1 MNTDVILGLVVLF
14 CSLFIYMMAFRF
26 PVFLSMM
33 LSCATYGIFFPKIMA
48 KSVIGSGIVYGLNS
62 TIYAAIMFYF
72 FLGEILNNMG
82 IGDKLIDFLKSLVGH
97 IHGSLSHINIL
108 ASMVFAGVSGSSTAD
123 TASIGSMMIPM
134 MKKEGYTPEYAAAV
148 TEVSSI
154 IGPIIPPS
162 NGFIFCSLVL
172 GCSVRKLF
180 LGGIVPGI
188 MLGLFQLGISFY
200 LAKKRNFPRSTW
212 QGWGNVWRT
221 FKGGFGAVL
230 LPLFVMVLLVFGIG
244 TVVEIGAC
252 SCLLAIIVSII
263 YKDFTIKSF
272 VKSIVNAGL
281 SAGKILVIISAAGIY
296 QWIISSMGATRAISD
311 FVSGLDVSPTMLVA
325 ICMLIFFVLGMLLD
339 TTVQHLVIMP
349 LMASSLIAANVDLIW
364 FSVLATLMINLGL
377 NTPPVGNL
385 IYATAAIAGCPAKGV
400 IKESL
405 PYLAI
410 MLVLCVLLLFF
421 PGIITFVPNTFG

>member
-1 MNTDVILGLVVLF
+1 MSTDVILGLIVLF
-14 CSLFIYMMAFRF
+14 SSLFIYMMAFRF

-33 LSCATYGIFFPKIMA
+33 LSCATYGFFFPKIMA

-72 FLGEILNNMG
+72 LLGEILNNMG
-82 IGDKLIDFLKSLVGH
+82 IGDKLVDFLKSLVGH
-97 IHGSLSHINIL
+97 IPGSLSHINIL

-162 NGFIFCSLVL
+162 NVFIFCSLVL

-180 LGGIVPGI
+180 LGGIVPGVL
-188 MLGLFQLGISFY
+188 LGLFQLGVSFY
-200 LAKKRNFPRSTW
+200 LAKKRNFPCSTW
-212 QGWGNVWRT
+212 QGWRNAWRT
-221 FKGGFGAVL
+221 FIGGFGAVL
-230 LPLFVMVLLVFGIG
+230 LPLFVMVLLVLGIG

-263 YKDFTIKSF
+263 YKDFTIKTF
-272 VKSIVNAGL
+272 IKSIVNAGL
-281 SAGKILVIISAAGIY
+281 SAAKILAIISAAGIY
-296 QWIISSMGATRAISD
+296 QWIISSMGATRAISE
-311 FVSGLDVSPTMLVA
+311 FVSGLEVSPTALVA
-325 ICMLIFFVLGMLLD
+325 ICMLIFFILGMLLD

-349 LMASSLIAANVDLIW
+349 LMASSLIAAKVDLIW
-364 FSVLATLMINLGL
+364 FSVLASLMINIGL

-385 IYATAAIAGCPAKGV
+385 IYATSAIAGCPAKGV

-405 PYLAI
+405 PFLLV
-410 MLVLCVLLLFF
+410 MMVLCVVLLFC
-421 PGIITFVPNTFG
+421 PGIVTFLPNTFG

>member
-1 MNTDVILGLVVLF
+1 MNTNVALGLVVLF
-14 CSLFIYMMAFRF
+14 CSLFIYMMALRL

-33 LSCATYGIFFPKIMA
+33 LSCATYGLFFPNVMA

-72 FLGEILNNMG
+72 LLGEILNNMG
-82 IGDKLIDFLKSLVGH
+82 IGDRLVNFLRSLVGH
-97 IHGSLSHINIL
+97 IPGSLSHINIL
-108 ASMVFAGVSGSSTAD
+108 ASMIFAGVSGSSTAD

-134 MKKEGYTPEYAAAV
+134 MKKEGYSAEYAAAV

-188 MLGLFQLGISFY
+188 MLGLFQLVISYY
-200 LAKKRNFPRSTW
+200 LAKKRHFPCSKW
-212 QGWGNVWRT
+212 QGWRHVGKT
-221 FKGGFGAVL
+221 LFSGFGAVL
-230 LPLFVMVLLVFGIG
+230 LPLFVIVLLVAGIG

-252 SCLLAIIVSII
+252 SCILAIIVSIV
-263 YKDFTIKSF
+263 YKDFSIKSF
-272 VKSIVNAGL
+272 IKSIVNAGL
-281 SAGKILVIISAAGIY
+281 SAAKILAIISAAGIY
-296 QWIISSMGATRAISD
+296 QWIISSMGATRTISD
-311 FVSGLDVSPTMLVA
+311 FVTGLNVSPTALVA
-325 ICMLIFFVLGMLLD
+325 VCMLIFFVLGMLVD

-349 LMASSLIAANVDLIW
+349 LMASALIAAKVDLIW
-364 FSVLATLMINLGL
+364 FSVLASLMINIGL

-405 PYLAI
+405 PYL
-410 MLVLCVLLLFF
+410 LVMILLCVILLFC
-421 PGIITFVPNTFG
+421 PGIVTFLPNLLG

>member
-1 MNTDVILGLVVLF
+1 MNTDVIIGLIVLF
-14 CSLFIYMMAFRF
+14 SSLFIYMMAFRF

-33 LSCATYGIFFPKIMA
+33 LSCATYGFFFPDIMA

-72 FLGEILNNMG
+72 LLGEILNNMG
-82 IGDKLIDFLKSLVGH
+82 IGDKLINFLKSLVGH
-97 IHGSLSHINIL
+97 IPGSLSHINII

-134 MKKEGYTPEYAAAV
+134 MKKEGYTPEYSAAV

-180 LGGIVPGI
+180 LGGIIPGI
-188 MLGLFQLGISFY
+188 LLGLVQLVMSFY
-200 LAKKRNFPRSTW
+200 LAKKRHFPRSPW
-212 QGWGNVWRT
+212 LGWRNIWHT

-230 LPLFVMVLLVFGIG
+230 LPLFVIVFLVLGIG

-252 SCLLAIIVSII
+252 SCLLAVIVSIV
-263 YKDFTIKSF
+263 YRDFTIKAFMRS
-272 VKSIVNAGL
+272 VVNAGL
-281 SAGKILVIISAAGIY
+281 SAAKILVIISAAGIY
-296 QWIISSMGATRAISD
+296 QWIISSMGATRVISD
-311 FVSGLDVSPTMLVA
+311 FVTNLDVSPLALVSV
-325 ICMLIFFVLGMLLD
+325 CMIIFFILGMLLD

-349 LMASSLIAANVDLIW
+349 LMTSALIAANVDLIW
-364 FSVLATLMINLGL
+364 FSVLATLVINIGL

-385 IYATAAIAGCPAKGV
+385 IYATAAIAGCPARGV

-405 PYLAI
+405 PYLAV
-410 MLVLCVLLLFF
+410 MVGLCIVLLLC
-421 PGIITFVPNTFG
+421 PGIITFLPNTFG